1 MISESMK
8 KKYFDRWTDSS
19 YGDDVVTTSI
29 GYNYIDNQED
39 YEMQLWYLED
49 PTNKTREQEKFG
61 YSTYKLRI
69 RKDACMYITDHE
81 IKEYDLIIDEKHF
94 ILWTNSFVH
103 LVKALRKF
111 YPQSVD
117 ELKMVETD
125 SFVNKMRDIL
135 QNFCTQNN
143 LPQYD
148 PDDLLYGEY
157 EGKRIPLTEK
167 QKSFLISFTSLWD
180 KGEV

>member
-19 YGDDVVTTSI
+19 YGNDVITTSI
-29 GYNYIDNQED
+29 GYNYIDEKED

-49 PTNKTREQEKFG
+49 PTNKTKEQESLG
-61 YSTYKLRI
+61 VYSLSM
-69 RKDACMYITDHE
+69 RKDVVSVRDT
-81 IKEYDLIIDEKHF
+81 DLIDYDIVKSDEHF
-94 ILWTNSFVH
+94 EYHTDSFVH
-103 LVKALRKF
+103 LMRVLRKF
-111 YPQSVD
+111 YPNSVD
-117 ELKMVETD
+117 DLPIVDRD
-125 SFVNKMRDIL
+125 SFIKQMSNIL

-157 EGKRIPLTEK
+157 EGKRISLTRK
-167 QKSFLISFTSLWD
+167 QRSFLYDYKDLWNE
-180 KGEV
+180 GEV

>member
-49 PTNKTREQEKFG
+49 PTKKNEEQKKLG
-61 YSTYKLRI
+61 LGIYSLSM
-69 RKDACMYITDHE
+69 RKDSVTVTEEDLKNYAELIEGDDHFSYYTDS
-81 IKEYDLIIDEKHF
+81 F
-94 ILWTNSFVH
+94 IH
-103 LVKALRKF
+103 LMTILRKF
-111 YPQSVD
+111 YPDSVD
-117 ELKMVETD
+117 ELKLVDKD
-125 SFVNKMRDIL
+125 SFIEQMSNIL

-143 LPQYD
+143 LPRHCAE
-148 PDDLLYGEY
+148 DLLYGLKDGE
-157 EGKRIPLTEK
+157 RIPLTDRQSK
-167 QKSFLISFTSLWD
+167 FLISFTSLWD

>member
-19 YGDDVVTTSI
+19 YGNDVITTSI
-29 GYNYIDNQED
+29 GYNYIDEKED

-49 PTNKTREQEKFG
+49 PTNKTKEQESLG
-61 YSTYKLRI
+61 VYSLSM
-69 RKDACMYITDHE
+69 RKDSVVISGGTSNPYDIIESDNHFEYHTD
-81 IKEYDLIIDEKHF
+81 
-94 ILWTNSFVH
+94 SFVH
-103 LVKALRKF
+103 LIKVLRKF

-125 SFVNKMRDIL
+125 SFIKQMSNIL
-135 QNFCTQNN
+135 QNFCTRNN
-143 LPQYD
+143 LPQHCAE
-148 PDDLLYGEY
+148 DLLYGLKDGE
-157 EGKRIPLTEK
+157 RIPLTEK
-167 QKSFLISFTSLWD
+167 QKEFLISFISLWN

>member
-19 YGDDVVTTSI
+19 YGNDVITTSI
-29 GYNYIDNQED
+29 GYNYIDEKED

-49 PTNKTREQEKFG
+49 PTNKTKEQESLG
-61 YSTYKLRI
+61 VYSLSM
-69 RKDACMYITDHE
+69 RKDSVVINGGTSNPYDIIESDNHFEYHTD
-81 IKEYDLIIDEKHF
+81 
-94 ILWTNSFVH
+94 SFVH
-103 LVKALRKF
+103 LIKVLRKF

-125 SFVNKMRDIL
+125 SFIKQMSNIL
-135 QNFCTQNN
+135 QNFCTRNN
-143 LPQYD
+143 LPQHCAE
-148 PDDLLYGEY
+148 DLLYGLKDGE
-157 EGKRIPLTEK
+157 RIPLTEK
-167 QKSFLISFTSLWD
+167 QRNFLISFISLWN

>member
-1 MISESMK
+1 MISEHLK

-29 GYNYIDNQED
+29 GYNYIDHQED

-49 PTNKTREQEKFG
+49 PTIKTREQKKFG

-69 RKDACMYITDHE
+69 RKEVCAVTEQEMKD
-81 IKEYDLIIDEKHF
+81 YDLVSEEKYL

-103 LVKALRKF
+103 LMRALRKF
-111 YPQSVD
+111 YPSSVD
-117 ELKMVETD
+117 DLPLVEQD
-125 SFVNKMRDIL
+125 SFIKQMSNIL
-135 QNFCTQNN
+135 QNFCIQNH

-157 EGKRIPLTEK
+157 KGKRIPLTEK
-167 QKSFLISFTSLWD
+167 QKNFLYNYKSLWKD
-180 KGEV
+180 GGV

>member
-29 GYNYIDNQED
+29 GYNYIEDQED
-39 YEMQLWYLED
+39 YEMQLWYLDD
-49 PTNKTREQEKFG
+49 PTKKNEEQKKLG
-61 YSTYKLRI
+61 SKIYSLSM
-69 RKDACMYITDHE
+69 RKDSVTVTD
-81 IKEYDLIIDEKHF
+81 KDLIVYDVVESDKHF
-94 ILWTNSFVH
+94 EHHTDSFVH
-103 LVKALRKF
+103 LMTVLRKF
-111 YPQSVD
+111 YPESVD
-117 ELKMVETD
+117 DLPLVDKD
-125 SFVNKMRDIL
+125 SFINQMRDVL

-157 EGKRIPLTEK
+157 KGKRISLTDK
-167 QKSFLISFTSLWD
+167 QKNFLFSYKSLWN

>member
-167 QKSFLISFTSLWD
+167 QKSFLISFISLWD

>member
-19 YGDDVVTTSI
+19 YGNDVITTSI
-29 GYNYIDNQED
+29 GYNYIDEKED

-49 PTNKTREQEKFG
+49 PTNKTKEQESLG
-61 YSTYKLRI
+61 VYSLSM
-69 RKDACMYITDHE
+69 RKDSVVISGGTSNPYDIIESDNHFEYHTD
-81 IKEYDLIIDEKHF
+81 
-94 ILWTNSFVH
+94 SFVH
-103 LVKALRKF
+103 LIKVLRKF

-125 SFVNKMRDIL
+125 SFIKQMSNIL
-135 QNFCTQNN
+135 QNFCTRNN
-143 LPQYD
+143 LPQHCAE
-148 PDDLLYGEY
+148 DLLYGLKDGE
-157 EGKRIPLTEK
+157 RIPLTEK
-167 QKSFLISFTSLWD
+167 QRNFLISFISLWN

>member
-61 YSTYKLRI
+61 YSTYTLRI
-69 RKDACMYITDHE
+69 RRDACMYITDHE
-81 IKEYDLIIDEKHF
+81 MKEYDLVSDDKYF
-94 ILWTNSFVH
+94 TLWTNSFVH
-103 LVKALRKF
+103 LVRALRKF
-111 YPQSVD
+111 YPESVD
-117 ELKMVETD
+117 DLPLVDSD
-125 SFVNKMRDIL
+125 SFIEQMSNIL
-135 QNFCTQNN
+135 RNFCTKNN
-143 LPQYD
+143 LPQND
-148 PDDLLYGEY
+148 PDDLLFDT
-157 EGKRIPLTEK
+157 KISLTKK
-167 QKSFLISFTSLWD
+167 QRRFLISYKDLWED
-180 KGEV
+180 GGV

>member
-19 YGDDVVTTSI
+19 YDDDVVTTSI

-69 RKDACMYITDHE
+69 RRDACMYITDHE
-81 IKEYDLIIDEKHF
+81 MKEYDLVIDDKYF
-94 ILWTNSFVH
+94 TLWTNSFVH
-103 LVKALRKF
+103 LVRALRKF
-111 YPQSVD
+111 YPESVD
-117 ELKMVETD
+117 DLPLVDSD
-125 SFVNKMRDIL
+125 SFIEQMSNIL
-135 QNFCTQNN
+135 RNFCTKND

-148 PDDLLYGEY
+148 PDDLMYDT
-157 EGKRIPLTEK
+157 KISLTKK
-167 QKSFLISFTSLWD
+167 QRRFLISYKDLWED
-180 KGEV
+180 GGV